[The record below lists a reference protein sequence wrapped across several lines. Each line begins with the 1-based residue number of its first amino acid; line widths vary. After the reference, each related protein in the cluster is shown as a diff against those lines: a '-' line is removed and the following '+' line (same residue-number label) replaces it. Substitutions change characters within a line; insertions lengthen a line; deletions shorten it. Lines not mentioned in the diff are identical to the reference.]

1 MPLVH
6 SNFAASL
13 NKDMKKIEL
22 NIKLKMKKLITI
34 LLCIGVSYLSAQTI
48 LTGKVKDDKGQ
59 PVPMAM
65 VKVENQSM
73 GAKADANGQYKI
85 TFPAAGTYTLVVS
98 YIGFEKETVQVAVA
112 ENQTTERNITLT
124 ASTKQIK
131 SVKITGARR
140 KSTESAVL
148 QEVKE
153 AKQIVSAIS
162 AEQMSKGTDN
172 NAAQAIQRVPGI
184 TITDGRFVNV
194 RGLSERYNNVLI
206 NNAIAPSTEVDR
218 RTFSFDLLPTS
229 TLEKMTISKTAA
241 AYMPG
246 DFSGG
251 LIGITTSENFSD
263 FTQVSFGL
271 GYRVNTTFT
280 DYVQSQGS
288 PTDFL
293 GIDNGFRQLPSNF
306 PTDRNALNDN
316 ATSVQFAHQL
326 PNNFSSSQSTA
337 FLESGL
343 NFSFGRTF
351 KMKGNKNLSTVNM
364 ISYSNKFQNYQKDV
378 NTFINDFTS
387 TITTAQLQRD
397 FSDQY
402 YSNEA
407 RVTLLSNWSLRLD
420 SNNKI
425 TLKNLYNQIGE
436 NFSTLRQGYDLDQ
449 RQGQILKNYEYGFS
463 GRRILTSQL
472 NGEHKLPKNQ
482 KLTWLLGGNA
492 INDILPDLR
501 RFRTFRIENRP
512 EDSFR
517 MIDPP
522 SSNPFDAGRF
532 YSALNEVTGSAA
544 LNYTLEIE
552 QVKGEEDLGNIILK
566 TGLFSDYK
574 ARDFSARYF
583 SYVIPGN
590 VNISRREELIQQPL
604 STIFSQPNVTAA
616 NGWVLR
622 EGSNQSD
629 SYDASNL
636 LFGGYLYGELP
647 VNKFLLAGG
656 VRLENNILKV
666 NGFQGFQPLVV
677 EQPILSI
684 LPSLNISYN
693 INPKNVL
700 RLAYSRTVNRP
711 EFREIA
717 PFLFY
722 NFKEDTE
729 VDGNKDLTTATI
741 DNFDF
746 RYEIYPTKQETASL
760 GLFYKRFDRPIEFTL
775 PTVSQQRRM
784 RYTNSNS
791 AMIYGAELELR
802 KSFKEI
808 FRTGFLSD
816 LSVNLNASYIF
827 SEVDLG
833 TAVAAQDRTRALQ
846 GQSPYVVNLALGYS
860 NKANG
865 WDANIIYNRFGDRI
879 YSVGSQ
885 QWATI
890 YELARDQVDIT
901 ISKTFK
907 KLTYKFGV
915 SNLLNTKFQFYQD
928 SNLDKKIDDNDD
940 AVFVHRLG
948 AAFNFNITYKF

>member
-1 MPLVH
+1 
-6 SNFAASL
+6 
-13 NKDMKKIEL
+13 
-22 NIKLKMKKLITI
+22 
-34 LLCIGVSYLSAQTI
+34 
-48 LTGKVKDDKGQ
+48 
-59 PVPMAM
+59 
-65 VKVENQSM
+65 
-73 GAKADANGQYKI
+73 
-85 TFPAAGTYTLVVS
+85 
-98 YIGFEKETVQVAVA
+98 
-112 ENQTTERNITLT
+112 
-124 ASTKQIK
+124 
-131 SVKITGARR
+131 
-140 KSTESAVL
+140 
-148 QEVKE
+148 
-153 AKQIVSAIS
+153 
-162 AEQMSKGTDN
+162 
-172 NAAQAIQRVPGI
+172 
-184 TITDGRFVNV
+184 
-194 RGLSERYNNVLI
+194 
-206 NNAIAPSTEVDR
+206 
-218 RTFSFDLLPTS
+218 
-229 TLEKMTISKTAA
+229 
-241 AYMPG
+241 
-246 DFSGG
+246 
-251 LIGITTSENFSD
+251 
-263 FTQVSFGL
+263 
-271 GYRVNTTFT
+271 
-280 DYVQSQGS
+280 
-288 PTDFL
+288 
-293 GIDNGFRQLPSNF
+293 
-306 PTDRNALNDN
+306 
-316 ATSVQFAHQL
+316 
-326 PNNFSSSQSTA
+326 
-337 FLESGL
+337 
-343 NFSFGRTF
+343 
-351 KMKGNKNLSTVNM
+351 
-364 ISYSNKFQNYQKDV
+364 
-378 NTFINDFTS
+378 
-387 TITTAQLQRD
+387 
-397 FSDQY
+397 
-402 YSNEA
+402 
-407 RVTLLSNWSLRLD
+407 
-420 SNNKI
+420 
-425 TLKNLYNQIGE
+425 
-436 NFSTLRQGYDLDQ
+436 
-449 RQGQILKNYEYGFS
+449 
-463 GRRILTSQL
+463 
-472 NGEHKLPKNQ
+472 
-482 KLTWLLGGNA
+482 
-492 INDILPDLR
+492 
-501 RFRTFRIENRP
+501 
-512 EDSFR
+512 
-517 MIDPP
+517 
-522 SSNPFDAGRF
+522 
-532 YSALNEVTGSAA
+532 
-544 LNYTLEIE
+544 
-552 QVKGEEDLGNIILK
+552 
-566 TGLFSDYK
+566 
-574 ARDFSARYF
+574 
-583 SYVIPGN
+583 
-590 VNISRREELIQQPL
+590 
-604 STIFSQPNVTAA
+604 
-616 NGWVLR
+616 
-622 EGSNQSD
+622 
-629 SYDASNL
+629 
-636 LFGGYLYGELP
+636 LYGELP

-656 VRLENNILKV
+656 VRFENNILKV

-808 FRTGFLSD
+808 FKTGFLSD

-833 TAVAAQDRTRALQ
+833 TSVAPQDRTRALQ